1 MAGNV
6 LDVDLTGQVAVITGA
21 GRGFGLDF
29 ARAFCERG
37 ATSIIAELLPELG
50 RAAEQE
56 LQAAGHHAY
65 FAPLDV
71 SDPLAVE
78 ALAQETLVRH
88 GGLHIWVNNAGFA
101 RHMPSEDVPADLWQR
116 GIGVMLSGTFYGCQ
130 SAGRIMLAQGRGV
143 IVNIASANGYL
154 AQPGRAVYNSAKAGV
169 IHLTATL
176 GCEWAPRGV
185 RVNGIAPNV
194 FMTELARESINF
206 AGAAS
211 METYI
216 RRCPA
221 RRLGEMP
228 ELIGTML
235 YLVSDHSAYLAGQTL
250 RVDGG
255 IVSDH
260 YLS

>member
-1 MAGNV
+1 VAGNV
-6 LDVDLTGQVAVITGA
+6 LDADLTGRVAVITGA
-21 GRGFGLDF
+21 GRGFGLEF

-37 ATSIIAELLPELG
+37 AVSVIAEVLPELG
-50 RAAEQE
+50 RAAEQQ
-56 LQAAGHHAY
+56 LQAAGHRAY
-65 FAPLDV
+65 FAALDV
-71 SDPLAVE
+71 SDPASVE
-78 ALAQETLVRH
+78 GLAQDTRARFGRLD
-88 GGLHIWVNNAGFA
+88 IWVNNAGLA
-101 RHMPSEDVPADLWQR
+101 RHMPSEDVPPDLWQR

-130 SAGRIMLAQGRGV
+130 SAGRIMLEQGSGV

-194 FMTELARESINF
+194 FMTDLARDSINF

-221 RRLGEMP
+221 RRFGEMP
-228 ELIGTML
+228 ELIATML
-235 YLVSDHSAYLAGQTL
+235 YLVSEHSSYLAGQTL

>member
-1 MAGNV
+1 M
-6 LDVDLTGQVAVITGA
+6 
-21 GRGFGLDF
+21 
-29 ARAFCERG
+29 
-37 ATSIIAELLPELG
+37 
-50 RAAEQE
+50 
-56 LQAAGHHAY
+56 
-65 FAPLDV
+65 DV

-78 ALAQETLVRH
+78 ALAQETLARH

-194 FMTELARESINF
+194 FMTELAREFDQLCRRGQHGNLHSSLPGPP
-206 AGAAS
+206 AG
-211 METYI
+211 
-216 RRCPA
+216 RNA
-221 RRLGEMP
+221 R
-228 ELIGTML
+228 
-235 YLVSDHSAYLAGQTL
+235 AYRDDAVPRQRPLQHT
-250 RVDGG
+250 
-255 IVSDH
+255 
-260 YLS
+260 